1 MKEQEVLSK
10 IPKRKGN
17 GLTRRY
23 GVFGL
28 SLGENLYN
36 KLDTYCNKKNITKS
50 GLIKLLLN
58 NYLED
63 KNV

>member
-1 MKEQEVLSK
+1 MNEQEVLSK

-17 GLTRRY
+17 GLTRQH

-28 SLGENLYN
+28 CLGKDLYE
-36 KLDTYCNKKNITKS
+36 KLDTYCRKQNITKA

-58 NYLED
+58 NYFED
-63 KNV
+63 KDV